1 MTMKTV
7 KVALKQNPYSIVIG
21 HRILGDFGKKIR
33 PSGPGQDALVV
44 TSAKIWRLHGAVLEK
59 SLKQNGF
66 SVRVFTVA
74 DGERS
79 KSAQAAMALLERIAR
94 YDVMKQP
101 FIVAFGGGVIG
112 DLAGFVAAVYKRGI
126 PYVQVPTTFLAQ
138 IDAAIGGKTA
148 IDLTVGKNL
157 AGAFYQ
163 PKMVFS
169 DVAVL
174 KTLPLRQMRNGLA
187 EAVKYG
193 IILDPRLFRFL
204 ELHGQD
210 VLAGK
215 KDALIRVVVRS
226 SRLKAG
232 VVEADEKEITGH
244 RAILNFGH
252 TLGHAIEAAGKFK
265 LYQHGEA
272 VALGMRMAADISVQK
287 SLLGAG
293 DALRINRLL
302 DAAGLPR
309 YCRKVSL
316 KQILALMK
324 HDKKFISGR
333 NRFVLA
339 RAIGRVCL
347 VEGISEAVIRQAVAE
362 HLCAR

>member
-1 MTMKTV
+1 MKTV
-7 KVALKQNPYSIVIG
+7 RVALKQCPYSIVIG
-21 HRILGDFGKKIR
+21 HRILGDFGKKLR
-33 PSGPGQDALVV
+33 RLNPGRDALLV
-44 TSAKIWRLHGAVLEK
+44 TSAKIWRLHGAALEK
-59 SLKQNGF
+59 GLKQNGF
-66 SVRVFTVA
+66 SVKVFAVA

-79 KSAQAAMALLERIAR
+79 KSARSAVALLERIAR
-94 YDVMKQP
+94 YDVMRRP

-126 PYVQVPTTFLAQ
+126 PYVQIPTTFLAQ

-148 IDLTVGKNL
+148 IDLTAGKNL

-169 DVAVL
+169 DVSVL

-204 ELHGQD
+204 ELHVRD
-210 VLAGK
+210 VLAGEES
-215 KDALIRVVVRS
+215 ALTRVVVRS

-272 VALGMRMAADISVQK
+272 VALGMRMAADISVRK
-287 SLLGAG
+287 SMLGAG
-293 DALRINRLL
+293 DARRINLLL

-309 YCRKVSL
+309 LCRKISAG
-316 KQILALMK
+316 QILTLMK

-339 RAIGRVCL
+339 RAIGRVSL
-347 VEGISEAVIRQAVAE
+347 VEGIGETVIRQAVAGR
-362 HLCAR
+362 LCAR